1 MLDNIELII
10 VAVVAGLVL
19 LALKPAPRWIV
30 LWIVWRWR
38 RYRAHRVQRRAER
51 ERYLNE
57 NVRLTTGGFMHR
69 GCAGRKE
76 PIIEPGPN
84 TEFMG
89 MGGCERCCEHLKSPR
104 AKGVRESL
112 YEPPVHRH
120 RACGVCRASSS
131 SRRVFIPVL

>member
-19 LALKPAPRWIV
+19 LALKPAPRIV

-38 RYRAHRVQRRAER
+38 RYRAHRAQRRAEP

-57 NVRLTTGGFMHR
+57 HVKLTTGGDIHR

-76 PIIEPGPN
+76 PIIEPGPS
-84 TEFMG
+84 TVFIG
-89 MGGCERCCEHLKSPR
+89 LGGCERCCEHLRRPR
-104 AKGVRESL
+104 AKV
-112 YEPPVHRH
+112 
-120 RACGVCRASSS
+120 
-131 SRRVFIPVL
+131 

>member
-38 RYRAHRVQRRAER
+38 RYRAHRAQRRAER

-57 NVRLTTGGFMHR
+57 NVKLTTGGDIHR

-84 TEFMG
+84 TVFIG
-89 MGGCERCCEHLKSPR
+89 MGGCERCCEHLRSPR
-104 AKGVRESL
+104 AKV
-112 YEPPVHRH
+112 
-120 RACGVCRASSS
+120 
-131 SRRVFIPVL
+131 